1 MKKFIANII
10 LAGLFMNFGYPEVLY
25 QYQKWRFKDSL
36 MAEIKNMNV
45 NDFVSQ
51 SSEYFNHI
59 LQEPSNNASNN
70 SPETTSEFDKK
81 EKYKQESVSLPNM
94 NISAARIAVLK
105 ESQKHIGIPY
115 SYRSMDPTS
124 GFDCSGFVG
133 YVYNKSI
140 SVKLPRSSRNQFA
153 ANGGKFLEYKD
164 LQPGD
169 LMFFSHNGQ
178 NIQHVGIYVEEGRF
192 IHAPRTG
199 RRITIDEY
207 NRYWRQHFV
216 KGKSYLQ

>member
-1 MKKFIANII
+1 
-10 LAGLFMNFGYPEVLY
+10 
-25 QYQKWRFKDSL
+25 
-36 MAEIKNMNV
+36 MAEIKDMNV
-45 NDFVSQ
+45 NDFVFQ
-51 SSEYFNHI
+51 SSEYFNLI
-59 LQEPSNNASNN
+59 LQEPLNNTSNSSQEAI
-70 SPETTSEFDKK
+70 SEFDNK
-81 EKYKQESVSLPNM
+81 EKYKRESVSLPKM
-94 NISAARIAVLK
+94 NISAARMAVLK

-115 SYRSMDPTS
+115 SYGSMDHAS
-124 GFDCSGFVG
+124 GFDCSGLVG

-140 SVKLPRSSRNQFA
+140 SLKLPRSSRSQFA

-178 NIQHVGIYVEEGRF
+178 NIQHVGIYIEEGRF

-207 NRYWRQHFV
+207 SRYWRQHFV

>member
-1 MKKFIANII
+1 
-10 LAGLFMNFGYPEVLY
+10 MNFGFPEIQY
-25 QYQKWRFKDSL
+25 QYNKYRFKESL
-36 MAEIKNMNV
+36 MAEIKNMDV
-45 NDFVSQ
+45 NDFISQ
-51 SSEYFNHI
+51 SSNY
-59 LQEPSNNASNN
+59 
-70 SPETTSEFDKK
+70 FDKIL
-81 EKYKQESVSLPNM
+81 EESEPATSGYKLGYSSKKVGVIKHQPEAVKPPAIITSN
-94 NISAARIAVLK
+94 AREAVLK
-105 ESQKHIGIPY
+105 ESRRHIGLPY
-115 SYRSMDPTS
+115 SYGSMDPSS

-140 SVKLPRSSRNQFA
+140 GVKLPRSSRSQFA
-153 ANGGKFLEYKD
+153 AQGGKFLEYKD

-207 NRYWRQHFV
+207 GRYWRQHFV